1 MSRTPINRYY
11 TSPCLQRYVAPMA
24 KSAALLGF
32 LADDE
37 LPDFHLGWPGK
48 FGRSTVVGG
57 AT

>member
-1 MSRTPINRYY
+1 
-11 TSPCLQRYVAPMA
+11 MA

-37 LPDFHLGWPGK
+37 LPDLDLGWPGK
-48 FGRSTVVGG
+48 FGRITVVGG